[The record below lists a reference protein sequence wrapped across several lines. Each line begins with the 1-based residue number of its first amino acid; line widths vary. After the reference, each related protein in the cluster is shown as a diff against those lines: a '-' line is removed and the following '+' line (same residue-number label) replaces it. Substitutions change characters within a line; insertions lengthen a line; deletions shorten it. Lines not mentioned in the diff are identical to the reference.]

1 MTLTVVITQ
10 NAPTRNP
17 DPTQNPPI
25 STQRLRRP
33 AHRQQMDAD
42 PEANESICDELG

>member
-1 MTLTVVITQ
+1 MTLTVVFTQ
-10 NAPTRNP
+10 NAPTRTP

-42 PEANESICDELG
+42 PETNELICDELG